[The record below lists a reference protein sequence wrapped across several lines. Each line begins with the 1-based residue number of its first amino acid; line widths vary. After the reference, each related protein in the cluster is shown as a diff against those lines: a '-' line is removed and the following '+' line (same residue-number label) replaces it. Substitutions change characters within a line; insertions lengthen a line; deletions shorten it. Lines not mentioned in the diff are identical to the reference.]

1 VISGV
6 YGCLLWF
13 VAAGGALAEADA
25 LVRLEGSL
33 AQALE
38 ANERLAALVERQRE
52 EIARLGEQLAAR
64 NGELGRVHAELV
76 VLKRMLFGRSS
87 ERARPSPADGGG
99 DGDGDGGDE
108 VRPAGGGKS
117 GTRGPGA
124 RAGRRDYSHLPRVE
138 VVWDFPGGGY
148 CCPECG
154 TPFGRLGDH
163 VTEVLDWVVIVRV
176 SAHCRRRYRRAC
188 GCRVPATVTAPG
200 PPKAIGKGL
209 VSNAFIAHLLTERYV
224 AGRSQNSL
232 VTGLARHG
240 ADLSAATL
248 TGTCAAAGE
257 LLAPLEAAIVARSR
271 GSWHLHADE
280 TSWRVFTPREDTP
293 EGKGAVAGPVK
304 WWLWVFLGP
313 DTACFVMDPTRS
325 GAVLAR
331 HAGIDQTTGQLVEH
345 PDTGQ
350 DAGQDTDDGAD
361 GDAGDGADPVE
372 GPRQL
377 VISSDFYAVYSSAGK
392 KADGLV
398 NLYCWA
404 HVRRYFVRAGDANP
418 DQLAGWTAAW
428 LTRIKNLYL
437 AHEQLSAA
445 WADSLTGGATSG
457 AAGLEQART
466 AWDEALGVIDT
477 ARTKQKASP
486 GLQAPA
492 RKALAT
498 LDREWDGLVAHRDYP
513 MIGLDNNPAERA
525 LRRPVVTRKNA
536 YGSRT
541 EAAARLAAR
550 VWTITATAEM
560 AGLNPITYLTAYLDT
575 CGRAGGRPLAGPDLE
590 RFQPWTT
597 TPDDLDAWKQ
607 PPRPG

>member
-6 YGCLLWF
+6 RRYLLWP
-13 VAAGGALAEADA
+13 VAAGVLVEADA
-25 LVRLEGSL
+25 VARLEGAL

-52 EIARLGEQLAAR
+52 EIAQLGEELAVR
-64 NGELGRVHAELV
+64 DRELERVNAELA

-87 ERARPSPADGGG
+87 ERARPSTADGGG
-99 DGDGDGGDE
+99 DGGDQARPADGGKT
-108 VRPAGGGKS
+108 GK
-117 GTRGPGA
+117 RGLGA

-148 CCPECG
+148 CCPGCG
-154 TPFGRLGDH
+154 TPFSRLGGH

-188 GCRVPATVTAPG
+188 SCRVPATATAPG

-232 VTGLARHG
+232 VTALARHG
-240 ADLSAATL
+240 ADISPATL
-248 TGTCAAAGE
+248 TGTCAAAGA
-257 LLAPLEAAIVARSR
+257 LLAPLEDAVTARSR

-280 TSWRVFTPREDTP
+280 TSWRVFAPREGD
-293 EGKGAVAGPVK
+293 GPAK
-304 WWLWVFLGP
+304 WWLWVFLGT

-331 HAGIDQTTGQLVEH
+331 HAGIDQATGQLAEQ
-345 PDTGQ
+345 P
-350 DAGQDTDDGAD
+350 GANS
-361 GDAGDGADPVE
+361 E

-377 VISSDFYAVYSSAGK
+377 VISSDFYSVYTSAGR
-392 KADGLV
+392 KASGLV

-418 DQLAGWTAAW
+418 DQLSHWTAAW
-428 LTRIKNLYL
+428 LERIKNLYT
-437 AHEQLSAA
+437 AHEQLSTA
-445 WADSLTGGATSG
+445 WADGA
-457 AAGLEQART
+457 AAGLEHAHQ
-466 AWDEALGVIDT
+466 AWDEVLGVID
-477 ARTKQKASP
+477 AERTRQMAAP
-486 GLQAPA
+486 GLQTPA
-492 RKALAT
+492 KKALAT

-513 MIGLDNNPAERA
+513 MISLDNNAAERA

-541 EAAARLAAR
+541 EDAARLAAR
-550 VWTITATAEM
+550 IWTITATAEM
-560 AGLNPITYLTAYLDT
+560 AGLNVITYLTAYLDT
-575 CGRAGGRPLAGPDLE
+575 CGRTGGKPLAGPDLQ
-590 RFQPWTT
+590 RFLPWTAT
-597 TPDDLDAWKQ
+597 REDLHAWAQ